1 MTNPS
6 DRQEPSLNSTQDSI
20 PDSFKDSIS
29 NSLPNPATDSVNFS
43 VQSPIQSKDLPQSRD
58 SAQSKDFSYSPQPSP
73 AKDNPLL
80 EIAKTLGLSIFLAFG
95 IRHFVAEPRYIPSES
110 MVPTLEINDRLMIDK
125 LSYRWEIP
133 KRGDIIV
140 FTPNEKFRRANPV
153 PANSK
158 DALIKRVIGVPGET
172 VEVRDGRVYVNNQPL
187 KERYIAAEPDY
198 EWGPEVVPPDSY
210 LVLGDNRNNSY
221 DSHFWGYVPK
231 DNIIGRAIF
240 RFWPPDRVG
249 EVTPQPLYPRSK
261 IGIYF

>member
-1 MTNPS
+1 MTKPS
-6 DRQEPSLNSTQDSI
+6 DRQEPTL
-20 PDSFKDSIS
+20 
-29 NSLPNPATDSVNFS
+29 NPATD
-43 VQSPIQSKDLPQSRD
+43 PALR
-58 SAQSKDFSYSPQPSP
+58 AQSYNSPYSAPP

-80 EIAKTLGLSIFLAFG
+80 EVAKTLGLSIFLAFG

-125 LSYRWEIP
+125 ISYRWAIP

-140 FTPNEKFRRANPV
+140 FTPNEKFRKENPA

-172 VEVRDGRVYVNNQPL
+172 VEVREGKVYVNNQPL
-187 KERYIAAEPDY
+187 KERYTAAPPDY
-198 EWGPEVVPPDSY
+198 EWGPEIVPSNSY

-221 DSHFWGYVPK
+221 DSHFWGYVPQE
-231 DNIIGRAIF
+231 NIIGRAVF

-249 EVTPQPLYPRSK
+249 ELTPQPLYPH
-261 IGIYF
+261 